1 MLLKP
6 SIYNIIVRYN
16 QNRIFVFNSLSTAL
30 MQVDENL
37 LKYLNDEK
45 IELDSVKQNDKF
57 EINQLI
63 ENKFF
68 VRYDINELD
77 ILKSI
82 YHSEKYSKA
91 ELNIT
96 ITTTLELYM
105 SDKVENEIIKYI
117 QNNIE
122 SNNQINK
129 LNITW
134 FGGEPLL
141 CIDQIVRMTEKLITL
156 L

>member
-16 QNRIFVFNSLSTAL
+16 RNRIFVFNSLSTAL

-37 LKYLNDEK
+37 LKYLNEEK

-82 YHSEKYSKA
+82 YHSEKYSKV

>member
-1 MLLKP
+1 
-6 SIYNIIVRYN
+6 
-16 QNRIFVFNSLSTAL
+16 